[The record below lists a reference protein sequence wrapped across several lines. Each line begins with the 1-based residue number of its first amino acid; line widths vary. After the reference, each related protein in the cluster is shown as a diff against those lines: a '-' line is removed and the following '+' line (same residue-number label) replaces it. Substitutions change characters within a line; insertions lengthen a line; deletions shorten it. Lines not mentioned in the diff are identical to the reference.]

1 MSLKV
6 YSFNVIIFMIRVEEC
21 QITGVNDVKHIFLLL
36 SITVKKFVT
45 SGYDL
50 TYTFDHNFG
59 KKFNYQ
65 IVLDFLL

>member
-6 YSFNVIIFMIRVEEC
+6 YSFNVIIFRIRVEEC
-21 QITGVNDVKHIFLLL
+21 QITVDNEVKLIFLLL
-36 SITVKKFVT
+36 SIAAKKFVT
-45 SGYDL
+45 SGCDL